1 MKISTILILTTVLV
15 ILGFLV
21 AFNFKMKQE
30 YDYELGK
37 GQYQFMEF
45 TPLKGV
51 EKIDFKLA
59 DGSRVKIVQGTKEGM
74 WINKRVRDNVK
85 FEIAGHTL
93 SLSLSHEHTRIEFS
107 SWNADIVITTKTLNA
122 LEAYAYY
129 NDHSEFKSNSDGI
142 CFVEVDGHQPGQF
155 DLKIG
160 EYVNVSLDHMQMD
173 TLKADIGEI
182 SKKAEL
188 TLLSGVKAKVAQINI
203 PGNGLLNLYNP
214 KIVKTSYNLSDAAT
228 VAVNGKIVK
237 MIK

>member
-1 MKISTILILTTVLV
+1 MKTSTILIFTTVLV

-45 TPLKGV
+45 TTLKGV

-74 WINKRVRDNVK
+74 WINKRVRDNVTFK
-85 FEIAGHTL
+85 IADHTL
-93 SLSLSHEHTRIEFS
+93 SLSLSHEHTRTEFS
-107 SWNADIVITTKTLNA
+107 SWNADIVITTKILKA
-122 LEAYAYY
+122 VEAHAYY
-129 NDHSEFKSNSDGI
+129 SNRSEFKSNSEGT
-142 CFVEVDGHQPGQF
+142 CFVDIDGHQPGLF

-160 EYVNVSLDHMQMD
+160 EYVNVTLDHMQID

-188 TLLSGVKAKVAQINI
+188 TLLSGVKAKVAEINI
-203 PGNGLLNLYNP
+203 PGNGRLNLYNP
-214 KIVKTSYNLSDAAT
+214 MIVKTSYNLSDVAT
-228 VAVNGKIVK
+228 VAVNGKVMK